1 MKIENQRVMRVTGSA
16 CLQACA
22 IEKPAHCPVSQCLYI
37 YKNILHCIMHSI
49 FFVCM
54 SICLCVFAR
63 VCGCVCVRACVYVF
77 VCVCVCVCKG
87 IHGCHVRRGVILRKS
102 AYSLTQL
109 HVEALGFSRTDVP
122 RFWISSTKL
131 RRPNLLVQNVHML
144 WSSEC
149 IIYIYVFLNKRTD
162 IFKSMYE
169 YVFECVC
176 VFACV
181 CVLCVVVCIYMY
193 VFVYLLVYACTRP

>member
-1 MKIENQRVMRVTGSA
+1 MSINIRAKNGICIGASSEERYSYRSKERYSRGYSSVGMKIENQRVMRVTGSA

-149 IIYIYVFLNKRTD
+149 II
-162 IFKSMYE
+162 
-169 YVFECVC
+169 CVC
-176 VFACV
+176 
-181 CVLCVVVCIYMY
+181 ISE
-193 VFVYLLVYACTRP
+193 